1 MVSNFLELV
10 TTLKYLKAKWLP
22 EKMLILRPELKN
34 NLKGLS
40 KIQKNG
46 VFLFEIY
53 FFHFRDIDVLDQ

>member
-10 TTLKYLKAKWLP
+10 TTLKYLKSKWLP

-46 VFLFEIY
+46 VFLFEIIY
-53 FFHFRDIDVLDQ
+53 FFILEILMY